1 MSLTKLDQLR
11 EYSDPDY
18 VMWKAQE
25 LGYNPI
31 HESSRKDKKYMVYS
45 QDEGRMIHF
54 GQMFYEDYTKHLDP
68 KRRMNFRNRNWRWEY
83 TPKYSASNLSYTLLW

>member
-1 MSLTKLDQLR
+1 MSLTKLDKLR

-31 HESSRKDKKYMVYS
+31 HESSRKDKKYMVF
-45 QDEGRMIHF
+45 DGHKMIHF
-54 GQMFYEDYTKHLDP
+54 GQMFATDYTKHLDD
-68 KRRMNFRNRNWRWEY
+68 KRRMNFRKRNWRWEY
-83 TPKYSASNLSYTLLW
+83 TPQYSASNLSFTLLW

>member
-1 MSLTKLDQLR
+1 MSLTKLDKVR
-11 EYSDPDY
+11 EYIDPEY

-31 HESSRKDKKYMVYS
+31 HESSRKDKKYMVF
-45 QDEGRMIHF
+45 DGHKMIHF

-68 KRRMNFRNRNWRWEY
+68 RRRMNFRNRNWRWEF